1 MNSSTHKILILLF
14 FTVLIN
20 YYTPLPHIG
29 FDFSRNYNILNR
41 LYLSFF
47 SAFIIVL
54 TDVLINQSQFSRKTL
69 TIWILLLMLGIALCY
84 YFIANQIFIDE
95 KDYLSTMKE
104 NHVMDLHIT
113 NTIFKD
119 NKLDSEAK
127 KYSNKIIS
135 NRNDEL
141 KNIDEIFS
149 KKYS

>member
-54 TDVLINQSQFSRKTL
+54 TDVLINQSFSHQPTD
-69 TIWILLLMLGIALCY
+69 TI
-84 YFIANQIFIDE
+84 
-95 KDYLSTMKE
+95 
-104 NHVMDLHIT
+104 
-113 NTIFKD
+113 
-119 NKLDSEAK
+119 
-127 KYSNKIIS
+127 
-135 NRNDEL
+135 
-141 KNIDEIFS
+141 
-149 KKYS
+149 